1 MRYFLRRQLLLL
13 FFILVNVVKVIANDE
28 SFISQVTLANSP
40 SQLLLDEEQ
49 NKLYSLSASKGNL
62 TVLDITTNQIQ
73 KIISINNSCLYIT
86 QNKQTNKLYVFNVLD
101 ANKGNII
108 VIDGN
113 TDTIVQTIPI
123 LVGERF
129 LGNTAKSIAVN
140 EITNKIYSVNGKN
153 QIIVVDENNNSTT
166 INVGKNPVSLAIDE
180 LNNKIYVANFDS
192 NDVTLIDGATNTV
205 TSTIPVGKEPSN
217 IAINKTNKTVYVIS
231 RDISKELTLIDS
243 NNSTTTLNTN
253 ISPNNIFI
261 DEADNKVYLSSLSAG
276 IAIIDGADNKIRE
289 IIIGNEPFAIALNK
303 QIKKLYA
310 LNRSASTIVVLDLED
325 ENNLVTLSLGLRF
338 TDIAISQKTN
348 KLYISSGEFSNDEPK
363 LITIIDSNKI
373 VSSEVTLPP
382 FVGTFVLEPSNNRL
396 YVNSLDKLLVI
407 DLDSKKI
414 IQTLDLSGSLAIN
427 NVTKKLYLAKDSL
440 IKVLDINSSQVM
452 ATVKIKD
459 ENEFFSSQVLIK
471 INENTNQIYILVNDT
486 SVTNSATNKSFLAIV
501 DGQTNTLLNKIKLNN
516 ETRNFEINMLT
527 NKIYITKRNGEISV
541 VNGNTGNIVTTIN
554 TDKNPRNIVVNN
566 KTNRIYVINPNKGLI
581 NVINGKTDV
590 LLTKI
595 RVAGRPVTI
604 LVNENINQIYV
615 PENRE
620 VIAFI
625 DGDTNQIVDRIK
637 VGGNIVHLSLNKVT
651 NNIYAIDNN
660 NPIGKAIVI
669 NAIKKNIVST
679 FKLGVSPSKA
689 EVNEITNKAYIIN
702 WLSDT
707 LSEIILPNN

>member
-1 MRYFLRRQLLLL
+1 
-13 FFILVNVVKVIANDE
+13 
-28 SFISQVTLANSP
+28 
-40 SQLLLDEEQ
+40 
-49 NKLYSLSASKGNL
+49 
-62 TVLDITTNQIQ
+62 
-73 KIISINNSCLYIT
+73 
-86 QNKQTNKLYVFNVLD
+86 
-101 ANKGNII
+101 
-108 VIDGN
+108 
-113 TDTIVQTIPI
+113 
-123 LVGERF
+123 
-129 LGNTAKSIAVN
+129 
-140 EITNKIYSVNGKN
+140 
-153 QIIVVDENNNSTT
+153 
-166 INVGKNPVSLAIDE
+166 
-180 LNNKIYVANFDS
+180 
-192 NDVTLIDGATNTV
+192 
-205 TSTIPVGKEPSN
+205 
-217 IAINKTNKTVYVIS
+217 
-231 RDISKELTLIDS
+231 
-243 NNSTTTLNTN
+243 
-253 ISPNNIFI
+253 
-261 DEADNKVYLSSLSAG
+261 
-276 IAIIDGADNKIRE
+276 
-289 IIIGNEPFAIALNK
+289 
-303 QIKKLYA
+303 
-310 LNRSASTIVVLDLED
+310 
-325 ENNLVTLSLGLRF
+325 
-338 TDIAISQKTN
+338 
-348 KLYISSGEFSNDEPK
+348 
-363 LITIIDSNKI
+363 
-373 VSSEVTLPP
+373 
-382 FVGTFVLEPSNNRL
+382 
-396 YVNSLDKLLVI
+396 
-407 DLDSKKI
+407 
-414 IQTLDLSGSLAIN
+414 
-427 NVTKKLYLAKDSL
+427 
-440 IKVLDINSSQVM
+440 
-452 ATVKIKD
+452 
-459 ENEFFSSQVLIK
+459 VLIK

-604 LVNENINQIYV
+604 LVNENTNQIYV

-689 EVNEITNKAYIIN
+689 EVNEITNKAYITN